1 MNGALMKATSRF
13 AIAAAAGLF
22 VGGMAM
28 PSAKA
33 ADLGGNCCADL
44 EERVAELE
52 ATTARKG
59 NRKVSLVISG
69 QVNRAVAF
77 WDDGYKTDVYSVDS
91 GVSRSAFQFDGSA
104 RINADVTA
112 GYQFVW
118 VLGLGARGHHVNQL
132 DDDGNTAANFGTA
145 VDAGAIS
152 ADSIPAIEIA
162 NWYLDSKHWGKLT
175 VGRINTAQTATT
187 QTDLGGIL
195 VIGGPQMG
203 LWNNSY
209 YARQS
214 GGNLAAAPSAT
225 TPLTPTGLTW
235 NTMMGGAQVTIAGTS
250 RADGVRYDT
259 PTWAGFSASV
269 AWAEDDF
276 WDVAARYAGEFSG
289 FRVAGTIS
297 YSQNRDAEADT
308 SSSAATGLTS
318 ISPDIRKWQ
327 GSASILHVASGLFL
341 DGAYLV
347 QSYNGLTAAE
357 LYGGTV
363 AGGNRPDTKYWYIAG
378 GIAQNWTGLGKTVFY
393 GEYGN
398 IEDGATG
405 LALTSTAGLTITGV
419 TGGAALT
426 GTVTSS
432 EVNFWG
438 LGVVQNI
445 DAAAMELYAAYRNY
459 SADIVVGTTD
469 ARVEDFSMV
478 MTGARIKF

>member
-69 QVNRAVAF
+69 QINRAIAW
-77 WDDGYKTDVYSVDS
+77 WDDGRKTDVYSVDS

-118 VLGLGARGHHVNQL
+118 VLGWGARGHHVSQV
-132 DDDGNTAANFGTA
+132 DDDGNQTALGTSTIDGDA
-145 VDAGAIS
+145 V
-152 ADSIPAIEIA
+152 PAIEIA

-195 VIGGPQMG
+195 VVGGPQFG

-209 YARQS
+209 FVRTPA
-214 GGNLAAAPSAT
+214 GTLT
-225 TPLTPTGLTW
+225 TNTTTWLTLY
-235 NTMMGGAQVTIAGTS
+235 GGAAVAIAGTS
-250 RADGVRYDT
+250 RADGARYDT
-259 PTWAGFSASV
+259 PTFAGFSASV

-276 WDVAARYAGEFSG
+276 WDAAVRYAGEFGG
-289 FRVAGTIS
+289 FRIAATAS
-297 YSQNRDAEADT
+297 YSNNRDAEPD
-308 SSSAATGLTS
+308 AAVAAA
-318 ISPDIRKWQ
+318 PDQRKWQ
-327 GSASILHVASGLFL
+327 GSASIQHVASGLFL
-341 DGAYLV
+341 DGALL
-347 QSYNGLTAAE
+347 QLSYHGVAASDVVNGSIAN
-357 LYGGTV
+357 
-363 AGGNRPDTKYWYIAG
+363 GNRPDTKFWYIAG
-378 GIAQNWTGLGKTVFY
+378 GIAQNWTGLGKTVLY

-398 IEDGATG
+398 VEDGATG
-405 LALTSTAGLTITGV
+405 LASTTAGNLNN
-419 TGGAALT
+419 
-426 GTVTSS
+426 GTWFTDT

-438 LGVVQNI
+438 LGVVQNV

-459 SADIVVGTTD
+459 SADVRTNAAGNVP
-469 ARVEDFSMV
+469 VEDFSMV

>member
-1 MNGALMKATSRF
+1 M
-13 AIAAAAGLF
+13 
-22 VGGMAM
+22 
-28 PSAKA
+28 
-33 ADLGGNCCADL
+33 
-44 EERVAELE
+44 AELE

-59 NRKVSLVISG
+59 NRKVSMTISG
-69 QVNRAVAF
+69 QVNRALAF
-77 WDDGYKTDVYSVDS
+77 WDDGRKSDVYSVDS

-104 RINADVTA
+104 RVNADVTA
-112 GYQFVW
+112 GYSFVW

-132 DDDGNTAANFGTA
+132 DDDGNTAGNFGTS
-145 VDAGAIS
+145 VDAGAFS
-152 ADSIPAIEIA
+152 ADSLPAIEIA
-162 NWYLDSKHWGKLT
+162 NWYLDSKSYGKLT
-175 VGRINTAQTATT
+175 VGRINTAQTGTT

-203 LWNNSY
+203 LWNGAY
-209 YARQS
+209 YARQA

-235 NTMMGGAQVTIAGTS
+235 HAMMGGANVTIAGTS

-259 PTWAGFSASV
+259 PTFAGFSASV

-276 WDVAARYAGEFSG
+276 WDAAARYAGEFSG
-289 FRVAGTIS
+289 IRVAATVS
-297 YSQNRDAEADT
+297 YSQIRDAEADT
-308 SSSAATGLTS
+308 GATLVA

-341 DGAYLV
+341 NGAYLV

-357 LYGGTV
+357 LVGGVV
-363 AGGNRPDTKYWYIAG
+363 AGGNRPDTKYWYVAG
-378 GIAQNWTGLGKTVFY
+378 GIAQNWTGLGKTVLY
-393 GEYGN
+393 GEYGK

-405 LALTSTAGLTITGV
+405 LALTATAGLTTTGV
-419 TGGAALT
+419 TGGPALT
-426 GTVTSS
+426 GTVTAS

-459 SADIVVGTTD
+459 SADITVGATD
-469 ARVEDFSMV
+469 ARIEDFQMV